1 MNQLTPELQ
10 QQWQRAGFT
19 APTPIQI
26 ATHPLITD
34 GQSLVAT
41 APTGTGK
48 TLAYLLPLLPKI
60 QPQGGWQLLILVP
73 SQELAQQIGRV
84 VQLWATPCRLSSV
97 VLAGGANRN
106 RQIDKL
112 KSKPEIIVATPG
124 RLSELSEQSRKLKYH
139 QIQAI
144 VLDEADHLLVD
155 EHIDVVRRLVGRA
168 PASRQLLFF
177 SATSSERLQ
186 QIERWFS
193 TTVQTVSISATQSE
207 QNTQHTYIQTPNR
220 KRSEVL
226 RALSHVADWR
236 ALVFVSN
243 IATADMLY
251 QKLRYEKVPV
261 ALVHS
266 ELSAT
271 ERKRAIEQFTHQKVC
286 YLVTTDVAARGLDL
300 PQLPCVIQYDL
311 PLDAITYTHRSGRT
325 GRMGAAGLVV
335 SLVNERSVR
344 TLKQLVAP
352 GTVLQEKIVYAQQF
366 IDAPVAAPRTN
377 KRRRT
382 KTQTA
387 KQHKHNKS

>member
-1 MNQLTPELQ
+1 M
-10 QQWQRAGFT
+10 
-19 APTPIQI
+19 
-26 ATHPLITD
+26 
-34 GQSLVAT
+34 
-41 APTGTGK
+41 
-48 TLAYLLPLLPKI
+48 
-60 QPQGGWQLLILVP
+60 
-73 SQELAQQIGRV
+73 
-84 VQLWATPCRLSSV
+84 
-97 VLAGGANRN
+97 
-106 RQIDKL
+106 
-112 KSKPEIIVATPG
+112 
-124 RLSELSEQSRKLKYH
+124 
-139 QIQAI
+139 
-144 VLDEADHLLVD
+144 
-155 EHIDVVRRLVGRA
+155 
-168 PASRQLLFF
+168 
-177 SATSSERLQ
+177 
-186 QIERWFS
+186 
-193 TTVQTVSISATQSE
+193 
-207 QNTQHTYIQTPNR
+207 
-220 KRSEVL
+220 L

-311 PLDAITYTHRSGRT
+311 PLDAITYTHRAGRT

-382 KTQTA
+382 KTQIA
-387 KQHKHNKS
+387 KQYKHNKS

>member
-26 ATHPLITD
+26 ATHPLIID

-139 QIQAI
+139 QIQAV

-193 TTVQTVSISATQSE
+193 TTHIS
-207 QNTQHTYIQTPNR
+207 
-220 KRSEVL
+220 VL
-226 RALSHVADWR
+226 
-236 ALVFVSN
+236 
-243 IATADMLY
+243 
-251 QKLRYEKVPV
+251 
-261 ALVHS
+261 
-266 ELSAT
+266 
-271 ERKRAIEQFTHQKVC
+271 
-286 YLVTTDVAARGLDL
+286 G
-300 PQLPCVIQYDL
+300 
-311 PLDAITYTHRSGRT
+311 
-325 GRMGAAGLVV
+325 
-335 SLVNERSVR
+335 
-344 TLKQLVAP
+344 
-352 GTVLQEKIVYAQQF
+352 
-366 IDAPVAAPRTN
+366 
-377 KRRRT
+377 
-382 KTQTA
+382 
-387 KQHKHNKS
+387 